1 MKKIIS
7 TTLFLVIFFGKI
19 YAQSKKYDLLDLEI
33 SGSVD
38 TYWKYDFQKQ
48 PNINTYFTED
58 NNSVSIGMVDLALK
72 KTTGKASF
80 VGELSFGPRGQYR
93 SILNGDGQAGDDK
106 NSFHIQNL
114 YISYALT
121 EKLSLTAGFMG
132 TFVGYEVICPSFN
145 FHYSTSY
152 LFGAG
157 PFQDAGLKA
166 QYAFSDKVGLMVGIF
181 NDWNVYQDLNGVSH
195 IGSQLSV
202 TPNEKSS
209 FYLNFLTGSSQGGAA
224 NYSSGT
230 LIDFVGNYS
239 FSPLFSLG
247 ANATNYNRKGEG
259 GYSGVALY
267 PKVNINEN
275 IGIGI
280 RGEYFK
286 TKEMPTTETSSN
298 KIIATTL
305 TANFKHHGFT
315 FIPEIRLDNSDSQM
329 FVKQDLS
336 PTKNAGQFSLALVY
350 AF

>member
-1 MKKIIS
+1 
-7 TTLFLVIFFGKI
+7 
-19 YAQSKKYDLLDLEI
+19 
-33 SGSVD
+33 
-38 TYWKYDFQKQ
+38 
-48 PNINTYFTED
+48 
-58 NNSVSIGMVDLALK
+58 
-72 KTTGKASF
+72 
-80 VGELSFGPRGQYR
+80 
-93 SILNGDGQAGDDK
+93 
-106 NSFHIQNL
+106 
-114 YISYALT
+114 
-121 EKLSLTAGFMG
+121 
-132 TFVGYEVICPSFN
+132 
-145 FHYSTSY
+145 
-152 LFGAG
+152 
-157 PFQDAGLKA
+157 
-166 QYAFSDKVGLMVGIF
+166 MVGIF